1 MSEFFRCDCPVTSAV
16 DLLGDR
22 WIVVIVKQ
30 MLLEHK
36 QSFKDFT
43 VSDEAIAS
51 NILTSKLTQLL
62 DFDIVTKSK
71 RRGNKKSVY
80 YHLTEKGL
88 ALAPLIVELALW
100 SDANLRTVNPTMTN
114 TKDLADM
121 KSNKEQFI
129 SDLKSNYQKLLNSF
143 DQANAG
149 S

>member
-51 NILTSKLTQLL
+51 NILTTKLTQLL

-71 RRGNKKSVY
+71 RRGNKKSV
-80 YHLTEKGL
+80 
-88 ALAPLIVELALW
+88 
-100 SDANLRTVNPTMTN
+100 
-114 TKDLADM
+114 
-121 KSNKEQFI
+121 
-129 SDLKSNYQKLLNSF
+129 
-143 DQANAG
+143 
-149 S
+149 